1 MLRPVKVSRIIQF
14 IQRANVYH
22 RQNQSINF
30 KLASDSEN
38 SPVQTKQSEQTAK
51 SSSSIDR
58 APPGK
63 VGTIFVKV
71 VSDNQIDL
79 KWTGIK
85 GPDFDHYNVYMVT
98 KSSLKVSSSVTVPIG
113 TSNTNS
119 YSSTR
124 LDPSTTY
131 YYKML
136 AVDHAGNIGPLSN
149 TKPGMTKGAPTSTNQ
164 DSPSE
169 KTKIDGTST
178 QSDSPSQELTGLST
192 SSITASADTT
202 PPAQVT
208 GLVIRTL
215 SSTKLNLVWS
225 RVTASDFNH
234 YNIYRGY

>member
-1 MLRPVKVSRIIQF
+1 MQTNRALLVYADRNAEQKSKDPVISDVKTSESESDNTVHTKSQRVSS
-14 IQRANVYH
+14 AESEH
-22 RQNQSINF
+22 
-30 KLASDSEN
+30 KLQAPSDSEN
-38 SPVQTKQSEQTAK
+38 SPVPRNQTIRTNTK

-124 LDPSTTY
+124 LIPSTTY
-131 YYKML
+131 YY
-136 AVDHAGNIGPLSN
+136 NIGL
-149 TKPGMTKGAPTSTNQ
+149 
-164 DSPSE
+164 
-169 KTKIDGTST
+169 
-178 QSDSPSQELTGLST
+178 
-192 SSITASADTT
+192 
-202 PPAQVT
+202 
-208 GLVIRTL
+208 
-215 SSTKLNLVWS
+215 
-225 RVTASDFNH
+225 
-234 YNIYRGY
+234 